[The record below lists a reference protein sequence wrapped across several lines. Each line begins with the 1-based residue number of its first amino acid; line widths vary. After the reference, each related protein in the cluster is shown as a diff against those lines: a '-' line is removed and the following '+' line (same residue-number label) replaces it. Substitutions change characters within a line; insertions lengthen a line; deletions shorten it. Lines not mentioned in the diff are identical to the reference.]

1 MDNTGVSQYIIQL
14 RYIEEFQVIQN
25 LAPFKIHKSQAR
37 SFYVFVNKGDI
48 ISTGTQVFKIMFNE
62 DDAKKI
68 SFGMF
73 YYF

>member
-37 SFYVFVNKGDI
+37 SFYVFVNKGDSEI
-48 ISTGTQVFKIMFNE
+48 E
-62 DDAKKI
+62 L
-68 SFGMF
+68 
-73 YYF
+73 